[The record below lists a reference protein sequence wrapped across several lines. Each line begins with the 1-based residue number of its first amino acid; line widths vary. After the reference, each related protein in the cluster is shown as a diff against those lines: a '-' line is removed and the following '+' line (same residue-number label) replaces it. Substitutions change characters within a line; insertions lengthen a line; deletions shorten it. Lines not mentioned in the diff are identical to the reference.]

1 MLEQYVGVT
10 IGPIFDA
17 ISEATKPAAL
27 WFASTMFSDL
37 SRRLCFSI
45 QDVFSKD
52 ENMKLKI
59 YSPYLDNAD
68 KDRLQD
74 GVGKY
79 HDRIIFSVT
88 ESEENI
94 KKELNQ
100 IIDTEKE
107 ETIEIFPDEIVPELS
122 KDKYKE
128 YLKEYLQI
136 NYVILNQNDIPEEEF
151 NKGCLLF
158 ISPYLDSLELMCQ
171 MPVDNE
177 YNPILRMFFGD
188 GDNPN
193 SYIMNSKLV
202 ESADKGS
209 NCDSSNMSNCDSS
222 NMVKKNLCEPDLS
235 HSGSYKGI
243 RSIESICGFTEESK
257 LKHEK
262 YFAVVNA
269 DGDFMGQFLK
279 QLNEE
284 KGEVTQFSKCCFNYN
299 KDVVE
304 KIVKFGGLP
313 IYAGGDDLLFL
324 APIMHGKESI
334 FTLCNTIANEFK
346 NKLSSDDILKEYT
359 LPSISF
365 GVSIQYY
372 KYPLYEALKSAREL
386 LGDYSKNKNW
396 NEPITKEEEDKL
408 NDEEKEAR
416 KRNMKNCICA
426 RLIKHSG
433 QTSEFIVGNE
443 DVDVLN
449 RILNTVIN
457 YSGKDAENMLRGI
470 GVTLQQFYH
479 LITQIDVRF
488 AENNLTIK
496 QLEEDK
502 KPLPWKNIFDNE
514 GQAKSGDF
522 LKEIQDIYYT
532 ELINNKKKL
541 EALYI
546 TDEYHTNKQLNAL
559 LNILRFGKFLIEK
572 GER

>member
-1 MLEQYVGVT
+1 MSEKQYVGIT

-52 ENMKLKI
+52 KNMDLKI
-59 YSPYLDNAD
+59 YSPFLDCAD
-68 KDRLQD
+68 INGLQD

-79 HDRIIFSVT
+79 HDRIIFSVK
-88 ESEENI
+88 ESKENI

-100 IIDTEKE
+100 IIDREKG
-107 ETIEIFPDEIVPELS
+107 ETINIFPVEIFSMKNGELS
-122 KDKYKE
+122 NDYEKNKK

-136 NYVILNQNDIPEEEF
+136 NYVILNQKDIPEEEF
-151 NKGCLLF
+151 EKGCLLF
-158 ISPYLDSLELMCQ
+158 LSPYLDGLELMCQ
-171 MPVDNE
+171 MPIDNE
-177 YNPILRMFFGD
+177 NNPILRMFFGV
-188 GDNPN
+188 GDKSN
-193 SYIMNSKLV
+193 SYIMKSKLMLNT
-202 ESADKGS
+202 A
-209 NCDSSNMSNCDSS
+209 
-222 NMVKKNLCEPDLS
+222 KKNLCEPDLG
-235 HSGSYKGI
+235 HPESYKGI
-243 RSIESICGFTEESK
+243 RSIESICGFIEKSK

-269 DGDFMGQFLK
+269 DGDFMGHFLN
-279 QLNEE
+279 QLKEE
-284 KGEVTQFSKCCFNYN
+284 NGEVSQFSECCFEYN
-299 KDVVE
+299 KYAVNE
-304 KIVKFGGLP
+304 IVNFGGLP

-324 APIMHGKESI
+324 APIMHGEESI
-334 FTLCNTIANEFK
+334 FSLCNMIANEFQ
-346 NKLSSDDILKEYT
+346 NKLSCDDKLKKYT

-386 LGDYSKNKNW
+386 LGYYSKNKNW

-408 NDEEKEAR
+408 SDEEKEAR

-443 DVDVLN
+443 DVNVLM
-449 RILNTVIN
+449 RILKTVIS
-457 YSGKDAENMLRGI
+457 YSGKEAEYMLRGI
-470 GVTLQQFYH
+470 GATLQQFYH

-488 AENNLTIK
+488 VENNLTIK
-496 QLEEDK
+496 QLVEDR

-514 GQAKSGDF
+514 GQAASGNF

-532 ELINNKKKL
+532 ELIHNKKKL
-541 EALYI
+541 EALDI
-546 TDEYHTNKQLNAL
+546 ADEYHTNKQLNAL
-559 LNILRFGKFLIEK
+559 LNVLRFGKFLIEK